1 MLVILKL
8 SAKRIERKKGKK
20 SKTILRIKVNE

>member
-20 SKTILRIKVNE
+20 SKTILQIKVNE